1 MARYRKLDATQWTAA
16 ADFYEI
22 CPVDTNSD
30 GFVDRME
37 FHLFDDN
44 PTYTAGEASQWVSRQ
59 GWYAG
64 SDRTTPVE
72 VAPDSR
78 GGVRAASMLKSIQAD
93 GSFAMCSDAFYIG
106 STTLSNA
113 FNTVFGTAVT
123 DSFFNK
129 AGVVN
134 VLEDPY
140 ICFFTTGLNWRVTDL
155 MKVRYNSD
163 AGFIT
168 DQAGL
173 RMKSFAERKC
183 IDKTPPRIT
192 FTIQPLGDSRLYLVF
207 SKPVKFANLAAN
219 LQALDGTG
227 TNVIVQTVA
236 AVSTEAPAKTAGGY
250 SKDAILS
257 LNKKLS
263 LAELLSL
270 FVVPVSSTYT
280 DPETGLVL
288 NVSAIE
294 DELGNRMQNS
304 ESHRITD
311 LGVNVIDPL
320 YASDG
325 INTDGTL
332 GEGEGAL
339 RVFDGTGRLLDR
351 DITIGTQIHPA
362 IPETGTPVLTPEN
375 LQLYFDVNPAP
386 ETMPTVYNGWLDRN
400 LALWLPSVLPSFNN
414 IPDFA
419 ARFLS
424 PKTVID
430 ANKNFRNFILPS
442 NDDEIKA
449 GANVEF
455 IFKYGDLYCARLK
468 DASDMTSVDPWR
480 FSISALKLQRGG
492 VTILNNV
499 IDSNKREKTLLNVEM
514 AKSGN
519 LVIQVF
525 TMDGNL
531 IRTLERNKK
540 GAGTYS
546 YSWDGSNLS
555 GNPVARGMYFIR
567 VVGPDMDEIRKV
579 MVVKE

>member
-1 MARYRKLDATQWTAA
+1 
-16 ADFYEI
+16 
-22 CPVDTNSD
+22 
-30 GFVDRME
+30 ME
-37 FHLFDDN
+37 FHIFDDT
-44 PTYTAGEASQWVSRQ
+44 PAYVTGEASQWVSRQ
-59 GWYAG
+59 GWYAAD
-64 SDRTTPVE
+64 DRTAPVE
-72 VAPDSR
+72 AAPDRR
-78 GGVRAASMLKSIQAD
+78 GGVRAASMLKSVDPITKAF
-93 GSFAMCSDAFYIG
+93 SMTSDAFSIG
-106 STTLSNA
+106 SNALTNA
-113 FNTVFGTAVT
+113 FNTVFGTSVT

-129 AGVVN
+129 SVIN
-134 VLEDPY
+134 IMEDPY
-140 ICFFTTGLNWRVTDL
+140 ICFFTTGLNWRVTDQ
-155 MKVRYNSD
+155 MKVTYNSD
-163 AGFIT
+163 AGFLT

-173 RMKSFAERKC
+173 RMKSFADRKC

-207 SKPVKFANLAAN
+207 SKPVKFLNLAAN
-219 LQALDGTG
+219 LQVFDGTV
-227 TNVIVQTVA
+227 TNVIVPTVA
-236 AVSTEAPAKTAGGY
+236 AVSTMAPDKTAGGY
-250 SKDAILS
+250 SKDAILTLS
-257 LNKKLS
+257 KKLT

-270 FVVPVSSTYT
+270 FITPVSSTYT
-280 DPETGLVL
+280 DPETNLIL
-288 NVSAIE
+288 NVSEIE

-311 LGVNVIDPL
+311 LGVNILEPL
-320 YASDG
+320 YAADG

-332 GEGEGAL
+332 GENEGAL

-351 DITIGTQIHPA
+351 DITIATRIHSALPD
-362 IPETGTPVLTPEN
+362 PGTPVATPEN

-400 LALWLPSVLPSFNN
+400 LALWLPSILPSFNG

-449 GANVEF
+449 GAGVEF

-468 DASDMTSVDPWR
+468 NPADITSVDPWR

-499 IDSNKREKTLLNVEM
+499 IDSNKREKTLLNVEL

-540 GAGTYS
+540 GAGTYT
-546 YSWDGSNLS
+546 YSWDGSNLA
-555 GNPVARGMYFIR
+555 GTPVARGMYFIR